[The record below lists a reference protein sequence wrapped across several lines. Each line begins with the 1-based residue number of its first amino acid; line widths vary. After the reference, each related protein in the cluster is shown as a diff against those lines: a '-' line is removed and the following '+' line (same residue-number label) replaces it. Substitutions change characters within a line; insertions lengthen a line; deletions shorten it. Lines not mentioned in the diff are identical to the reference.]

1 MTAEATEPQPDLCVV
16 VPLHNEQENLE
27 ELHARLTAVLSQ
39 HELAYT
45 LRFVDDGS
53 TDRTTAMLE
62 AIAARDPH
70 TRPIFLARNYGH
82 QAAVCAGLDHAEG
95 AATVV
100 MDGDLQDPPEL
111 IPDLLE
117 RWREGFDVV
126 YAVRRKRKED
136 PLRKLGYF
144 AFYRILRWMADLEI
158 PLDTGD
164 FCLMDEQVVRA
175 MRALPERQR
184 FVRGLRSWV
193 GFRQTGHE
201 YERAARNAG
210 ETKYSFSRLLGLAT
224 EGLIS
229 FSGKPLR
236 LASSL
241 GVLANIIALS
251 LLTWVL
257 VDAFISGRAPQGW
270 ASMVVIVLVMGGV
283 QLITLGVLGEY
294 IRIIFLESKGRPPY
308 VVRRPRSHG

>member
-1 MTAEATEPQPDLCVV
+1 MTPGPEPRPASLDVV
-16 VPLHNEQENLE
+16 IPLHNEQENLP
-27 ELHARLTAVLSQ
+27 ELHARLSETLGGL
-39 HELAYT
+39 ELDYT

-53 TDRTTAMLE
+53 TDATTATLE
-62 AIAARDPH
+62 AIAERDPH
-70 TRPIFLARNYGH
+70 TRPIYLARNYGH
-82 QAAVCAGLDHAEG
+82 QAAVCAGLDHAEA

-111 IPDLLE
+111 IPALLE

-136 PLRKLGYF
+136 PFRRLGYF

-164 FCLMDEQVVRA
+164 FCLMDQQVVQA

-241 GVLANIIALS
+241 GVIANLVALS

-257 VDAFISGRAPQGW
+257 TDAFLSGTAPQGW
-270 ASMVVIVLVMGGV
+270 ASMVVIVLFMGGV

-294 IRIIFLESKGRPPY
+294 IRIIFLESKGRPAY
-308 VVRRPRSHG
+308 VIRRPRSRS